1 MLEIVQAL
9 ENLLNAHKIAF
20 RPIVTLIHDLG
31 KAFVKVLLEITGMLP
46 TLIQLYI
53 CSSSLVN
60 YARAGSTP
68 MDFYFSEHE
77 HEHEHE
83 YEYEYKN
90 KHEHEHLKNYK
101 KTWSTPWD
109 LIDALV
115 LL

>member
-53 CSSSLVN
+53 CSSSLEN

-68 MDFYFSEHE
+68 MDF
-77 HEHEHE
+77 
-83 YEYEYKN
+83 
-90 KHEHEHLKNYK
+90 
-101 KTWSTPWD
+101 T
-109 LIDALV
+109 LV
-115 LL
+115 SMSMSMSMSMSIRISMSMSI